1 MNPYLEALNL
11 AITYLED
18 IVYLELG
25 EGIKNREEAKNRI
38 ERLKSMRDRAK
49 SKVDEV

>member
-11 AITYLED
+11 AITDLED
-18 IVYLELG
+18 IVYLA
-25 EGIKNREEAKNRI
+25 KSPDREENKKRI

-49 SKVDEV
+49 VKENNS